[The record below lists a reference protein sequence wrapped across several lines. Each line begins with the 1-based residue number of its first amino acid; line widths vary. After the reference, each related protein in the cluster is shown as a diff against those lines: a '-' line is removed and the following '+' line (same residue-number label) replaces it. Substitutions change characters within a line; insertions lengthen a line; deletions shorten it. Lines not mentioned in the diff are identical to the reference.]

1 MPRITVDV
9 SDATLAHIDAE
20 VELQKVSRSKWA
32 ATAIDAYLHQKCIT
46 NDANVHQLKE
56 KVMQL
61 QQQRDARKAEIE
73 KYGTDAEM
81 MQRVHQLEDEVMQL
95 QKELDA
101 KTTDLNAQTS
111 NIQVKEEEL
120 KRLKTDAE
128 LKWRETSQL
137 RSEISQ
143 AKRELENTRSKIDQ
157 LQTELDKRRTE
168 AEQARSEAE
177 SLRRDQDH
185 YKDTL
190 AIKDKQIGFLEGH
203 VAQLTQSISQLSLKP
218 GEEEIKKKGWWQFWR

>member
-9 SDATLAHIDAE
+9 SDETLAQIDAE

-46 NDANVHQLKE
+46 DDANMHQFEE

-61 QQQRDARKAEIE
+61 QQQLDAKNAEI
-73 KYGTDAEM
+73 KKHSTDAEM
-81 MQRVHQLEDEVMQL
+81 MQKVHQLEDEVMQL
-95 QKELDA
+95 QKELEA

-111 NIQVKEEEL
+111 DIQVKEEEL

-137 RSEISQ
+137 RSEITQ
-143 AKRELENTRSKIDQ
+143 AKRELESTRSKIDQ
-157 LQTELDKRRTE
+157 LQAELDKRRTE
-168 AEQARSEAE
+168 ADQARSEAE
-177 SLRRDQDH
+177 TLRHDQDH
-185 YKDTL
+185 YKNTL
-190 AIKDKQIGFLEGH
+190 EMKDKQIGFLEGH
-203 VAQLTQSISQLSLKP
+203 IAQLTQSISQLSLKP